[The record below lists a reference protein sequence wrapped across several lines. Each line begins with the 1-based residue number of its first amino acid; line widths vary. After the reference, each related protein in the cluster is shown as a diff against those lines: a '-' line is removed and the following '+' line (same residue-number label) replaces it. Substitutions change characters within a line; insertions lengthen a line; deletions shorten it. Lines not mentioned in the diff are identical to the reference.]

1 MKTLNI
7 PLDDK
12 QFKKLYTAKLDYET
26 DKEVRCSWQA
36 FLMVMLKS
44 FEGTND

>member
-12 QFKKLYTAKLDYET
+12 QFKKLWIAKRDLEADTE
-26 DKEVRCSWQA
+26 KRCSWQA
-36 FLMVMLKS
+36 FLMILLKS
-44 FEGTND
+44 YDGEDE

>member
-12 QFKKLYTAKLDYET
+12 QYKKFADTKKEYERT
-26 DKEVRCSWQA
+26 NGRVNNQKFIA
-36 FLMVMLKS
+36 LMLKS
-44 FEGTND
+44 FEGEC